1 MKHYYSLTERKCI
14 RQVSP
19 EKQDQETFNLS
30 LSLSVTQIDPMGPSQ
45 VLPFPLSSD
54 LAPL

>member
-30 LSLSVTQIDPMGPSQ
+30 LSLSVTQKDPMGPSQ